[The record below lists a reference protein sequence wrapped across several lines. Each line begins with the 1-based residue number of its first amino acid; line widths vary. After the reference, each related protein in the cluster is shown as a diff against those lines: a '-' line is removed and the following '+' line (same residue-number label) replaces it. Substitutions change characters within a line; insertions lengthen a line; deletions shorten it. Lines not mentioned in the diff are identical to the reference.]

1 MSSGHIDMEGLV
13 KIVRLIEGLGKEEM
27 SEDELKAMSEDEL
40 KAMSEDELKAMVT
53 IYMLCE
59 CACSRVLSYLHTHAN
74 TPKPPLIPQR
84 ETS

>member
-1 MSSGHIDMEGLV
+1 MSSGHIGME
-13 KIVRLIEGLGKEEM
+13 ELGKEELGKM
-27 SEDELKAMSEDEL
+27 MDGLGRT
-40 KAMSEDELKAMVT
+40 MSEDELKAMVT